1 LPVGQIANN
10 AARPLD
16 PGDSFVVTDISTL
29 PLLSLHRIDAYNLI
43 DSGSFQ
49 SVSAP
54 TEIAPLDDSQH
65 PIEMRYRPEHKL
77 ETRRK
82 IVKDASRRVRAEGLN
97 GAAVSAG
104 MKDAGLTHGGFYK
117 HFGSKDDLLLES
129 LREGFWEIEDIL
141 ADAAKES
148 PPGEA
153 WKAIV
158 KTYLSLELCDH
169 PERGC
174 PLAALSPELARTDK
188 RMQPQIV
195 AELVNYKGQMLPFMP
210 GQRTTDKERAFFA
223 IFSTMIGAVEI
234 ARMLPDRA
242 MREKVLASTR
252 DFLLRSF

>member
-1 LPVGQIANN
+1 MMHIIPSIRIFLHPV
-10 AARPLD
+10 R
-16 PGDSFVVTDISTL
+16 V
-29 PLLSLHRIDAYNLI
+29 
-43 DSGSFQ
+43 
-49 SVSAP
+49 AP
-54 TEIAPLDDSQH
+54 EIAPSDDSQH
-65 PIEMRYRPEHKL
+65 PINVRYRPEHKL
-77 ETRRK
+77 ETHQK

-97 GAAVSAG
+97 GAAVSAI

-129 LREGFWEIEDIL
+129 LREGFREIEDALVL
-141 ADAAKES
+141 AAGQS

-158 KTYLSLELCDH
+158 RRYLSLELCEH

-174 PLAALSPELARTDK
+174 PLAALSPELARADK
-188 RMQPQIV
+188 RMKPQIV
-195 AELVNYKGQMLPFMP
+195 AELVNYKSRMLPFMP
-210 GQRTTDKERAFFA
+210 GQRTADKERAFFA

-242 MREKVLASTR
+242 MREKVLAGTR